1 MNKEVGVDIDGDGK
15 PDLSLDLKTIIL
27 IVGGLISITMTYTT
41 LTEQIQLNKQG
52 IEEAKKLPPAKSH
65 ELIEQKLLYL
75 EDMMDKL
82 TKNHD
87 KRLDNIEDKN
97 MATQIGEDTQ
107 VQLDL
112 KTIGMIVGGV
122 IALASMWFT
131 LQGDIKE
138 LQNQIA
144 PEEFVKKME
153 FNLKDELIRATII
166 QIDKSTTD
174 LKEDIEDN
182 KAAIKENTDK
192 LYEITR
198 KR

>member
-1 MNKEVGVDIDGDGK
+1 
-15 PDLSLDLKTIIL
+15 
-27 IVGGLISITMTYTT
+27 
-41 LTEQIQLNKQG
+41 
-52 IEEAKKLPPAKSH
+52 
-65 ELIEQKLLYL
+65 
-75 EDMMDKL
+75 
-82 TKNHD
+82 
-87 KRLDNIEDKN
+87 

-138 LQNQIA
+138 LQSQVA

-153 FNLKDELIRATII
+153 FNLKDELIRTTII
-166 QIDKSTTD
+166 QIDKSTKD

-182 KAAIKENTDK
+182 KTAIKENTDK

-198 KR
+198 KRN